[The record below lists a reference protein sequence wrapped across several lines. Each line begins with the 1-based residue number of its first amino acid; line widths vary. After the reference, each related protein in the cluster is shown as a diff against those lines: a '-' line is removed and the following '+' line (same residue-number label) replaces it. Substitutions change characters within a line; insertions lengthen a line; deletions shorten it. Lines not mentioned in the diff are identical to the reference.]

1 MLKSSAPV
9 TVLQRYVIAY
19 AIMANLRICEGSSNV
34 ERFLLFKES
43 SAAKLQKIWLSRC
56 KTVLPVDQKIK
67 NKVQLRRTGAG
78 KPSHWSQQSDGAET
92 GVVVTTDDGAE
103 NNTFTFGT
111 K

>member
-19 AIMANLRICEGSSNV
+19 AIMANRRVCEGSSNV

-56 KTVLPVDQKIK
+56 KPE
-67 NKVQLRRTGAG
+67 NKVQ
-78 KPSHWSQQSDGAET
+78 S
-92 GVVVTTDDGAE
+92 TTAE
-103 NNTFTFGT
+103 NGHWKTLSLITVIRRLL
-111 K
+111 KLVLS